1 MSAEIVVITE
11 EDVAGRT
18 PIGEKLLMLN
28 NAHARSLSWLEPER
42 LCHLVEA
49 AFFAGRVGE
58 ADGLL
63 IAFDQDA
70 DYDSPNYLWFQARF
84 PRFVYVDRVA
94 VAAEARGWG
103 IAKRLYLKLFS
114 LAAHALHDKI
124 VCEINL
130 NPPNPESDAFH
141 AALGFREVGSGL
153 IHGGQKTVRYMAR
166 PLSSEGAAP
175 SVPPAYD

>member
-1 MSAEIVVITE
+1 MSAEIVMITND
-11 EDVAGRT
+11 DVAGGT
-18 PIGEKLLMLN
+18 PLGEILLSLN
-28 NAHARSLSWLEPER
+28 NAHASSLSWLEPER
-42 LCHLVEA
+42 LCHLVKA

-70 DYDSPNYLWFQARF
+70 DYDSPNFLWFQTRF

-94 VAAEARGWG
+94 VAAEARGRG
-103 IAKRLYLKLFS
+103 IARTLYLRLFS
-114 LAAHALHDKI
+114 QAVHAGHDKI

-141 AALGFREVGSGL
+141 AALGFTEVGSGL
-153 IHGGQKTVRYMAR
+153 IHGGQKKVRYMAR
-166 PLSSEGAAP
+166 QLNSEAE
-175 SVPPAYD
+175 